1 MRNKVQVLSSFWL
14 KILALVSMTFS
25 HIGTF
30 LSLYGIASD
39 CASLFL
45 IIGRI
50 AFPLYA
56 FMLAEGLHKTHDRW
70 NYILRLAL
78 IWAVIFLTEFVFSFV
93 NPEMM
98 AKVSAQAFT
107 DLLCYALFITL
118 LESKGG
124 FKLLSLLPFGYVILS
139 YVADVMENLEALD
152 GTFVPYWT
160 NYFPLWVR
168 SGYTLFGF
176 VLFLGFYYVA
186 PLVKKI
192 VTSEEKK
199 RELNLGDDFETTPTY
214 QSLLNLTS
222 CSVLVVVTVIFWA
235 LSYLW
240 PAGDT
245 IFWLNPQTYALLA
258 GLILFCYNGK
268 RGYHAKWFT
277 YANYLYYPVHIAL
290 LALIFFLS
298 LGQF

>member
-1 MRNKVQVLSSFWL
+1 MRNKAQVFSSFWL
-14 KILALVSMTFS
+14 KIFALVTMTLS

-30 LSLYGIASD
+30 LSLYKIGGDWASV
-39 CASLFL
+39 LL

-50 AFPLYA
+50 AFPLYV

-70 NYILRLAL
+70 NYILRLAI
-78 IWAVIFLTEFVFSFV
+78 IWAAIFLVEMVFSFA
-93 NPEMM
+93 NPDMM

-124 FKLLSLLPFGYVILS
+124 LKYLSILPAGYVVLS
-139 YVADVMENLEALD
+139 YVADVMENYEALD
-152 GTFVPYWT
+152 GTYVVCWT
-160 NYFPLWVR
+160 SSFPLWAR
-168 SGYTLFGF
+168 AGYSLFGF
-176 VLFLGFYYVA
+176 ALFLGFYYTL

-192 VTSEEKK
+192 VATESKK
-199 RELNLGDDFETTPTY
+199 RELNLGDDFEKTPTF
-214 QSLLNLTS
+214 QSLLNLVS
-222 CSVLVVVTVIFWA
+222 CTALVLVTVIFWA

-245 IFWLNPQTYALLA
+245 IFWLNPQSYCLLA
-258 GLILFCYNGK
+258 GLIIFCYNGK
-268 RGYHAKWFT
+268 LGYHAKWFT